1 MRAEELLPLHL
12 SAEVPLH
19 IAELQEK
26 GGPDAADFL
35 LAQQAGQA
43 IATRGDRLLHRCGK
57 KGETA
62 ALISELAFGVVVL
75 SFLPG
80 GITVFGQHWEALSTR
95 HTYTYEGERG
105 Q

>member
-1 MRAEELLPLHL
+1 MKAKELLPLHL
-12 SAEVPLH
+12 GVQVPLC

-26 GGPDAADFL
+26 GGPDEDDFL

-43 IATRGDRLLHRCGK
+43 IAAKGDRLLYRCGK

-62 ALISELAFGVVVL
+62 ALVSELAFGIAVL
-75 SFLPG
+75 SFLSG
-80 GITVFGQHWEALSTR
+80 GVTVFGQHWESLSAQR
-95 HTYTYEGERG
+95 AYIYEGERG